1 MTYLKVLYGKIKER
15 APVEHNLGFLKV
27 SLQFLEFLFVLWLAR
42 ILAKA
47 RGETQLFI
55 GMFLTIIYWF

>member
-1 MTYLKVLYGKIKER
+1 MK
-15 APVEHNLGFLKV
+15 HNLGFLKV

-47 RGETQLFI
+47 RGETQPFI